1 MTKKFFAEML
11 VSSKHDRATSRLEL
25 CLTDAHGNRQALS
38 LSPEAL
44 AGLAAALQ
52 ALPVSAASH
61 TGLTKMPD
69 SFSVGRGRHESV
81 VLVRFEDDT
90 PYGLSAAQAAELGEA
105 LLEEAETT
113 ADAQY
118 DLRH

>member
-1 MTKKFFAEML
+1 
-11 VSSKHDRATSRLEL
+11 
-25 CLTDAHGNRQALS
+25 
-38 LSPEAL
+38 
-44 AGLAAALQ
+44 
-52 ALPVSAASH
+52 
-61 TGLTKMPD
+61 MPD